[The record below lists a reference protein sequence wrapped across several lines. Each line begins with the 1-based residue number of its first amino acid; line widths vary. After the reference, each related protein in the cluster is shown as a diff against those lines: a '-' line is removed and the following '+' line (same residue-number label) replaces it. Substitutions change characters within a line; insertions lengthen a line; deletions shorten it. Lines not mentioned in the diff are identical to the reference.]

1 MNGAGNKVGIEA
13 DPESSEQQDC
23 FSCSTVIS
31 SKVSPDPRQTHRTG
45 CVVSFYSSL
54 FPCVP
59 LGAWQVKRLL
69 LRGGITKF
77 LGITK
82 IKVFALLTSHIC
94 YQHSCYK
101 SEFTGNCFENQSF
114 STFSIQLCCF
124 CSHFT

>member
-31 SKVSPDPRQTHRTG
+31 SKVSPDPRQTHGTG

-59 LGAWQVKRLL
+59 LSAWQVKRLL
-69 LRGGITKF
+69 LRGGIK
-77 LGITK
+77 
-82 IKVFALLTSHIC
+82 KVPRDYKDKSICFVNKPNADSMTYLLSAFMLQIRIHG
-94 YQHSCYK
+94 
-101 SEFTGNCFENQSF
+101 ELF
-114 STFSIQLCCF
+114 
-124 CSHFT
+124 